1 MSVVEI
7 PGISFE
13 EADNQILLVA
23 LPIAGREPID
33 SSALHHLLQQAGY
46 GDCSIKQEALA
57 SAAEMCNVQKEP
69 FGIEVARRYDA
80 EYQVHISSDGM
91 NATLNIIPPIGGKAA
106 NTEDALH
113 ALNKAGVT
121 FGIDQTAVQ
130 DACQRGSCSNVIV
143 ARGRDAMDGNNALF
157 EDLIPHTVNREP
169 KVDENGLIDYR
180 ERGEIVAVQA
190 GDALMRRIPATNGTD
205 GQNVKGVVVKAKPGR
220 DKPFATGL
228 KGAEISAE
236 DASVLVATV
245 GGLPVRVDAGV
256 NVEPVLRYKEVNMAT
271 GNIHFDGSVHVT
283 GEVVQGMSIHASG
296 DIIVDGM
303 VDSGNLHAGG
313 DIRITGGIIGRSKIE
328 AHGSVTARFAEGVE
342 IRAGTVIALK
352 DMALECELH
361 ASNQITVGTGSR
373 KTGRLVGGHAS
384 AMMLIRVATLGSDKG
399 GTTKVTLGVNPA
411 LDAEYAA
418 LLKRIE
424 EEKAQETRLE
434 QLVKQLK
441 TADPKGLLERARAS
455 WQQAVQA
462 WGKSLK
468 EREALEKELEKA
480 RLARLEVAVGTEGTV
495 EIALCKLVARLRQ
508 DFSTGAFHLDEGGNL
523 VFTGRDGKPV
533 ILALG

>member
-1 MSVVEI
+1 MSVVQI
-7 PGISFE
+7 QGLSFE

-23 LPIAGREPID
+23 LPTPGREPID
-33 SSALHHLLQQAGY
+33 GDTLQHLLEQEGY
-46 GDCSIKQEALA
+46 GDCSINQNALH

-69 FGIEVARRYDA
+69 FGIEVARRLDA
-80 EYQVHISSDGM
+80 EYQVFVSSDGM
-91 NATLNIIPPIGGKAA
+91 NATLNIIAPIGGKAA
-106 NTEDALH
+106 NPEDALR
-113 ALNKAGVT
+113 ALSKAGVT
-121 FGIDQTAVQ
+121 FGIDQTAIQ
-130 DACQRGSCSNVIV
+130 DACQRGSCSNVII
-143 ARGRDAMDGNNALF
+143 ARGRDVLHGADALF

-169 KVDENGLIDYR
+169 KLDENGLIDYR
-180 ERGEIVAVQA
+180 ERGEIVAVQPGA
-190 GDALMRRIPATNGTD
+190 PLMRRTPATAGTD
-205 GQNVKGVVVKAKPGR
+205 GQTVKGVVVKAKPGK

-228 KGAEISAE
+228 KGAEVSAE
-236 DASVLVATV
+236 DACVLVAAV

-256 NVEPVLRYKEVNMAT
+256 NVEPVLRYKEINMAT

-283 GEVVQGMSIHASG
+283 GEVVQGMTVHASG

-313 DIRITGGIIGRSKIE
+313 DIRIAGGIIGRSKIE
-328 AHGSVTARFAEGVE
+328 AQGSVMARFAEGVE

-361 ASNQITVGTGSR
+361 AINQITIGTGSR
-373 KTGRLVGGHAS
+373 KTGRLVGGHAT
-384 AMMLIRVATLGSDKG
+384 AMMAIRVVTLGSDKG
-399 GTTKVTLGVNPA
+399 GTTKITLGVNPA

-424 EEKAQETRLE
+424 EEKEQETRLE

-441 TADPKGLLERARAS
+441 TADPKGLLERARSS

-468 EREALEKELEKA
+468 ERETLEKELEKA
-480 RLARLEVAVGTEGTV
+480 RLARLEVAVGTQGTV
-495 EIALCKLVARLRQ
+495 EISLCKLVARLRQ
-508 DFSTGAFHLDEGGNL
+508 DFGSGAFYLDEGGNL
-523 VFTGRDGKPV
+523 IFTGRDGKPV